1 MSIELIAVDLY
12 IKFLTVH
19 IDILLQP
26 QHRKLFPSL
35 NET

>member
-1 MSIELIAVDLY
+1 MSIKLIAIDLY

-35 NET
+35 YGT